1 MTHVDKANAYIAAVL
16 SGEIPASK
24 WVRLACER
32 QRDDLLKP
40 PGGYRF
46 DHDRAGRVCR
56 FIEMLPHI
64 KGEWAGQPLKLEPW
78 QCFVLTTAFGWV
90 GEDGRRR
97 FKTVYI
103 EVPRKNG
110 KALALDTPIPTPS
123 GWRTMAEIA
132 PGDYVF
138 GQDGR
143 PVKVVAATD
152 VMRDRQCYEV
162 SFSTG
167 ETIVADAMHLWET
180 DARSDRDRLKG
191 RGGKTKGPKPSIKT
205 TEQIYNTLKCRNEN
219 NHRIRISG
227 PVQFTGQ
234 DLPIDPYVLGA
245 WLGDGTSA
253 AGSICIGDQ
262 DKEEI
267 SRILA
272 DCGHPVRHADG
283 CTYRFGD
290 GDSSHAARS
299 NSLAAKLRALGVL
312 NNKHVPYQYMTASVA
327 NRMALLQGL
336 MDTDGTC
343 SKAGQCTFTNTK
355 KSLAVSVHML
365 ANSLGIKA
373 TIREGVARLNGK
385 IVSAK
390 WDVSFFAYDDTPVFR
405 LERKKARQKKRPQ
418 TESRSSHIVI
428 TGCVPVNS
436 VPVKCI
442 EVDSTDGLFLCGR
455 TFITTHNSALS
466 SGVALY
472 MLAADGEGG
481 AEVYS
486 AATTRDQAR
495 IVWDDAKRMVER
507 SEGLR
512 GLGVG
517 ASAHAIHKLNTA
529 STFKALSRDQ
539 GGNLDG
545 LNVHCAIVD
554 ELHAHK
560 TRDVWDVLET
570 ATGARRQPML
580 WAITT
585 AGFNRAGVCFEVRT
599 YLQKILS
606 GSHDDPEFFG
616 CVWGIDDTDKWDDP
630 TVWQKANPNWGIS
643 VKPDDIARKARKAME
658 MAAATNNFL
667 TKHLNVWVNA
677 DTAWMDMRKW
687 SGCEDDLQTLDEFE
701 GCPCWIGIDLAS
713 KIDIAEV
720 SVVFERAGN
729 LHVFNRHYLNEDAV
743 EDGRN
748 SQYQGWAGDGRL
760 TVTPGNVTDYAYI
773 EDDLVELVRR
783 FNIRAIGY
791 DPWQAV
797 YLANRLTEKGLPM
810 VEVRQTVQNMSEP
823 MKYLQAMVYSGKLR
837 HDGDPVLSWMVSNV
851 VAHLDAKENIYPRKQ
866 SPENKID
873 GVVALIMALGR
884 YINERNESEVDIS
897 DWISSP
903 VIR

>member
-1 MTHVDKANAYIAAVL
+1 MTHVDRANDYIARVL
-16 SGEIPASK
+16 SGDVPACK

-32 QRDDLLKP
+32 QRNDLASP

-46 DHDRAGRVCR
+46 DINRAERVCR

-64 KGEWAGQPLKLEPW
+64 KGEWSGKQMRLEPW
-78 QCFVLTTAFGWV
+78 QSFVLTTAFGWV

-97 FKTVYI
+97 FKTTYVEI
-103 EVPRKNG
+103 PRKNG
-110 KALALDTPIPTPS
+110 KSLI
-123 GWRTMAEIA
+123 
-132 PGDYVF
+132 
-138 GQDGR
+138 
-143 PVKVVAATD
+143 
-152 VMRDRQCYEV
+152 
-162 SFSTG
+162 ST
-167 ETIVADAMHLWET
+167 
-180 DARSDRDRLKG
+180 
-191 RGGKTKGPKPSIKT
+191 
-205 TEQIYNTLKCRNEN
+205 
-219 NHRIRISG
+219 
-227 PVQFTGQ
+227 
-234 DLPIDPYVLGA
+234 
-245 WLGDGTSA
+245 
-253 AGSICIGDQ
+253 
-262 DKEEI
+262 
-267 SRILA
+267 
-272 DCGHPVRHADG
+272 
-283 CTYRFGD
+283 
-290 GDSSHAARS
+290 
-299 NSLAAKLRALGVL
+299 
-312 NNKHVPYQYMTASVA
+312 
-327 NRMALLQGL
+327 
-336 MDTDGTC
+336 
-343 SKAGQCTFTNTK
+343 
-355 KSLAVSVHML
+355 
-365 ANSLGIKA
+365 
-373 TIREGVARLNGK
+373 
-385 IVSAK
+385 
-390 WDVSFFAYDDTPVFR
+390 
-405 LERKKARQKKRPQ
+405 
-418 TESRSSHIVI
+418 
-428 TGCVPVNS
+428 
-436 VPVKCI
+436 
-442 EVDSTDGLFLCGR
+442 
-455 TFITTHNSALS
+455 
-466 SGVALY
+466 GVALY

-512 GLGVG
+512 KLGVG
-517 ASAHAIHKLNTA
+517 ASAHAIHLLREA
-529 STFKALSRDQ
+529 STFRALSRDQ

-545 LNVHCAIVD
+545 LNVHCAVVD

-606 GSHDDPEFFG
+606 GAHDDPEFFG
-616 CVWGIDDTDKWDDP
+616 VIWGIDDTDKWDDP
-630 TVWQKANPNWGIS
+630 AVWQKANPNWGVS

-658 MAAATNNFL
+658 MSAATNNFL

-687 SGCEDDLQTLDEFE
+687 GGCEDDLLTLDEFE
-701 GCPCWIGIDLAS
+701 GQPCWIGIDLAS

-720 SVVFERAGN
+720 SLVFERAGN
-729 LHVFNRHYLNEDAV
+729 LYVFNRHYLNEDAT

-748 SQYQGWAGDGRL
+748 SQYSGWAADGRL

-773 EDDLVELVRR
+773 ESDLEEIARR
-783 FNIRAIGY
+783 FNVRAIGY

-797 YLANRLTEKGLPM
+797 YLANRLNEKGLPM

-873 GVVALIMALGR
+873 GVVALVMALGR
-884 YINERNESEVDIS
+884 HINERNDAEADIS

>member
-1 MTHVDKANAYIAAVL
+1 VTHVDKANAYIAAVL
-16 SGEIPASK
+16 SGEIPACK

-32 QRDDLLKP
+32 QRDDLANP

-46 DHDRAGRVCR
+46 DNDRAGRVCR
-56 FIEMLPHI
+56 FVEMLPHI

-97 FKTVYI
+97 FKTTYI

-110 KALALDTPIPTPS
+110 K
-123 GWRTMAEIA
+123 
-132 PGDYVF
+132 
-138 GQDGR
+138 
-143 PVKVVAATD
+143 
-152 VMRDRQCYEV
+152 
-162 SFSTG
+162 
-167 ETIVADAMHLWET
+167 
-180 DARSDRDRLKG
+180 
-191 RGGKTKGPKPSIKT
+191 
-205 TEQIYNTLKCRNEN
+205 
-219 NHRIRISG
+219 
-227 PVQFTGQ
+227 
-234 DLPIDPYVLGA
+234 
-245 WLGDGTSA
+245 
-253 AGSICIGDQ
+253 
-262 DKEEI
+262 
-267 SRILA
+267 
-272 DCGHPVRHADG
+272 
-283 CTYRFGD
+283 
-290 GDSSHAARS
+290 
-299 NSLAAKLRALGVL
+299 
-312 NNKHVPYQYMTASVA
+312 
-327 NRMALLQGL
+327 
-336 MDTDGTC
+336 
-343 SKAGQCTFTNTK
+343 
-355 KSLAVSVHML
+355 
-365 ANSLGIKA
+365 
-373 TIREGVARLNGK
+373 
-385 IVSAK
+385 
-390 WDVSFFAYDDTPVFR
+390 
-405 LERKKARQKKRPQ
+405 
-418 TESRSSHIVI
+418 
-428 TGCVPVNS
+428 
-436 VPVKCI
+436 
-442 EVDSTDGLFLCGR
+442 
-455 TFITTHNSALS
+455 SALS

-472 MLAADGEGG
+472 MLSADGEGG

-512 GLGVG
+512 RIGVG
-517 ASAHAIHKLNTA
+517 ASAHAIHKLNDA

-606 GSHDDPEFFG
+606 GAHTDPEFFG
-616 CVWGIDDTDKWDDP
+616 AIWSIDDTDRWDDP
-630 TVWQKANPNWGIS
+630 TVWQKANPNWGVS

-687 SGCEDDLQTLDEFE
+687 QGCEDDMQTLDEFE
-701 GCPCWIGIDLAS
+701 GCHCWIGIDLAS

-720 SVVFERAGN
+720 SIVFERAGN
-729 LHVFNRHYLNEDAV
+729 LHVFNRHYLNEDAT

-748 SQYQGWAGDGRL
+748 SQYQGWASDGRL
-760 TVTPGNVTDYAYI
+760 IVTPGNVTDYAYI
-773 EDDLVELVRR
+773 EDDLCELARR
-783 FNIRAIGY
+783 FSVRAIGY

-797 YLANRLTEKGLPM
+797 YLANRLTERGLPM
-810 VEVRQTVQNMSEP
+810 VEVRQTVQNLSEP

-884 YINERNESEVDIS
+884 YINERNDGEADIS
-897 DWISSP
+897 DWITSP
-903 VIR
+903 VIG

>member
-1 MTHVDKANAYIAAVL
+1 MTNYLDRANGYITGVL
-16 SGEIPASK
+16 SGAIPACR
-24 WVRLACER
+24 WVVLACER
-32 QRDDLLKP
+32 QRDDLAEP
-40 PGGYRF
+40 PGGYLF
-46 DHDRAGRVCR
+46 DEDRATRVCR
-56 FIEMLPHI
+56 FIERLPHI
-64 KGEWAGQPLKLEPW
+64 KGEWAGQPIHLEPW

-90 GEDGRRR
+90 GADGRRR

-110 KALALDTPIPTPS
+110 K
-123 GWRTMAEIA
+123 
-132 PGDYVF
+132 
-138 GQDGR
+138 
-143 PVKVVAATD
+143 
-152 VMRDRQCYEV
+152 
-162 SFSTG
+162 
-167 ETIVADAMHLWET
+167 
-180 DARSDRDRLKG
+180 
-191 RGGKTKGPKPSIKT
+191 
-205 TEQIYNTLKCRNEN
+205 
-219 NHRIRISG
+219 
-227 PVQFTGQ
+227 
-234 DLPIDPYVLGA
+234 
-245 WLGDGTSA
+245 
-253 AGSICIGDQ
+253 
-262 DKEEI
+262 
-267 SRILA
+267 
-272 DCGHPVRHADG
+272 
-283 CTYRFGD
+283 
-290 GDSSHAARS
+290 
-299 NSLAAKLRALGVL
+299 
-312 NNKHVPYQYMTASVA
+312 
-327 NRMALLQGL
+327 
-336 MDTDGTC
+336 
-343 SKAGQCTFTNTK
+343 
-355 KSLAVSVHML
+355 
-365 ANSLGIKA
+365 
-373 TIREGVARLNGK
+373 
-385 IVSAK
+385 
-390 WDVSFFAYDDTPVFR
+390 
-405 LERKKARQKKRPQ
+405 
-418 TESRSSHIVI
+418 
-428 TGCVPVNS
+428 
-436 VPVKCI
+436 
-442 EVDSTDGLFLCGR
+442 
-455 TFITTHNSALS
+455 SALS

-517 ASAHAIHKLNTA
+517 ASAHAIHKLNSA

-585 AGFNRAGVCFEVRT
+585 AGFNRAGVCYEVRT
-599 YLQKILS
+599 YVQKILS
-606 GSHDDPEFFG
+606 GQADDVEFWG
-616 CVWGIDDTDKWDDP
+616 CIWGIDDADKWDDP

-687 SGCEDDLQTLDEFE
+687 SGCEDDLQTIDEFE
-701 GCPCWIGIDLAS
+701 GCDCYVGIDLAS
-713 KIDIAEV
+713 KIDLAEV
-720 SVVFERAGN
+720 SIVFERAGN

-773 EDDLVELVRR
+773 EDDLVELAKR
-783 FNIRAIGY
+783 FNIRAVGY

-797 YLANRLTEKGLPM
+797 YIANRLTDKGLPM

-823 MKYLQAMVYSGKLR
+823 MKYLQAMVYSGKVR
-837 HDGDPVLSWMVSNV
+837 HDGDPVLTWMISNV

-884 YINERNESEVDIS
+884 YINERNETAEDIS

-903 VIR
+903 VIG